1 MKAVLEPVYIYIYT
15 CLYICMNIYIYIC
28 GVKTN
33 LYIYIYM
40 CVYIQYMEWSHAA
53 LAIADGQNKLI
64 MSVDFGAGAEP
75 LQAKYKC
82 LS

>member
-1 MKAVLEPVYIYIYT
+1 MYIYLYIYIYIDM
-15 CLYICMNIYIYIC
+15 YIYIYIC
-28 GVKTN
+28 AC
-33 LYIYIYM
+33 L

>member
-1 MKAVLEPVYIYIYT
+1 
-15 CLYICMNIYIYIC
+15 
-28 GVKTN
+28 
-33 LYIYIYM
+33 M